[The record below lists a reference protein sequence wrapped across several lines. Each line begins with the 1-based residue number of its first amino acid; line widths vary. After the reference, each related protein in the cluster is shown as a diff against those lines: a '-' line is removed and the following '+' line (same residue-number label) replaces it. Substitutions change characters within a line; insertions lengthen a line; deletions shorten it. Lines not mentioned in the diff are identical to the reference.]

1 MYFVGGAPNFV
12 IYLIVCEKE
21 YYKNNTI
28 HVYPGDMIK
37 LYIYVNYVYVFSC
50 MYIKLCVY
58 TCMYIN
64 YICSIF
70 AKICHVGMAFKY
82 IY

>member
-1 MYFVGGAPNFV
+1 MYIQG
-12 IYLIVCEKE
+12 IR
-21 YYKNNTI
+21 
-28 HVYPGDMIK
+28 IK
-37 LYIYVNYVYVFSC
+37 LYICELCVCILMHV
-50 MYIKLCVY
+50 YIKLCVY
-58 TCMYIN
+58 TRVYIN

>member
-1 MYFVGGAPNFV
+1 MWVAAPNFV
-12 IYLIVCEKE
+12 IYLIVCEEE

-28 HVYPGDMIK
+28 HVYPGDKDKVI
-37 LYIYVNYVYVFSC
+37 YICELCVCILMHV
-50 MYIKLCVY
+50 YIKLCVY
-58 TCMYIN
+58 TRVYIN